1 MSADSSSHS
10 TDSAS
15 PQFHS
20 FEEFWPFYVKEHQK
34 KSTRIL
40 HFIGTTGAMACVAG
54 GLLTK
59 RRWLLAVAPVVG
71 YGPAWVSHFFVEHNK
86 PASFKHP
93 LWSLRA
99 DLVMWSK
106 MVRFQMDDEVERI
119 LEADRVASE
128 AERASRE
135 AAPARSDAKDGSAPA
150 GSPSEVVN

>member
-1 MSADSSSHS
+1 MSEQDFR
-10 TDSAS
+10 T
-15 PQFHS
+15 

-40 HFIGTTGAMACVAG
+40 HFIGTTGAMACLAG

-71 YGPAWVSHFFVEHNK
+71 YGPAWVSHFFVEGNM
-86 PASFKHP
+86 PATFKHP

-106 MVRFQMDDEVERI
+106 MVRFQMADEVERV
-119 LEADRVASE
+119 LREDREQAE
-128 AERASRE
+128 AERE
-135 AAPARSDAKDGSAPA
+135 AAARAHDGSSPA

>member
-1 MSADSSSHS
+1 MAEQDFR
-10 TDSAS
+10 T
-15 PQFHS
+15 

-34 KSTRIL
+34 KATRIL

-71 YGPAWVSHFFVEHNK
+71 YGPAWVSHFFVEGNK

-106 MVRFQMDDEVERI
+106 MVRFQMNDEVERV
-119 LEADRVASE
+119 LREEADREISE
-128 AERASRE
+128 RETAARAN
-135 AAPARSDAKDGSAPA
+135 DGSAKA
-150 GSPSEVVN
+150 ASPSEVVN